1 MDMADLDHIDE
12 QTVVENIRV
21 LLDAVGAD
29 EDGLIIDRDGV
40 PLAALIPAP
49 LYDELAED
57 RDNRLWQAL
66 KKRDPNHVRPVTRAL
81 ESIQT
86 RRVS

>member
-1 MDMADLDHIDE
+1 
-12 QTVVENIRV
+12 
-21 LLDAVGAD
+21 
-29 EDGLIIDRDGV
+29 LIS
-40 PLAALIPAP
+40 AA